1 MGGVRLGRVPFLAL
15 AMATLMAALWGGLL
29 RLHWR
34 LPAPEANWI
43 SYHGPLMV
51 SGFLGTVIS
60 LERAVAFR
68 AWPAYL
74 VPLCTGVGALCL
86 LAGLPYPVGATL
98 LTLGSAGLVV
108 LFALFLHRQPTL
120 FTLTMA
126 VGAVAWLAGN
136 LLWLGRWEVPDL
148 VPWWMAFLIVTIA
161 GERLELTR
169 FLPPTRWGRTLFLLV
184 IGALLAGVALS
195 AVRPDLGVRLMG
207 AGMTGL
213 AAWLVRFDVARRTVR
228 QEGLPRFVAVCLL
241 SGYAWLA
248 AAGLLAVAVGAPRP
262 DLLNDALLHALF
274 VGFVFVMIFGHA
286 PIIFPAV
293 LGVPV
298 AYHPRFYLH
307 LVLLHASLLVRIAG
321 DLGGI
326 HSLRQWGGL
335 ANAVAIVFFLVN
347 TISSVQRRPP
357 PQGS

>member
-1 MGGVRLGRVPFLAL
+1 MGGVRLGRVPLLAL

-34 LPAPEANWI
+34 LPAPQANWI

-98 LTLGSAGLVV
+98 LTLGSAGLVA
-108 LFALFLHRQPTL
+108 LFALFLRRQPTL

-126 VGAVAWLAGN
+126 VGAAAWLAGN
-136 LLWLGRWEVPDL
+136 LLWLGRRELPEL

-169 FLPPTRWGRTLFLLV
+169 FLPPTRWGRTLFLLA
-184 IGALLAGVALS
+184 IGVLLAGVALS
-195 AVRPDLGVRLMG
+195 SVRPDLGIRLMG
-207 AGMTGL
+207 AGMAGL

-228 QEGLPRFVAVCLL
+228 QVGLPRFVAVCLL

-248 AAGLLAVAVGAPRP
+248 AAGLLAAAVGAPRP

-298 AYHPRFYLH
+298 EYRPRFYLH

-321 DLGGI
+321 DLGGG
-326 HSLRQWGGL
+326 HPLRQWGGL
-335 ANAVAIVFFLVN
+335 GNAVAILFFLVN
-347 TISSVQRRPP
+347 TVSSVPRRPP
-357 PQGS
+357 PHGS